1 MASLA
6 TPVLNSKAMIS
17 GQKLQL
23 SCSTRSQARTSTVT
37 QGFFGPFKKEEE
49 TTKTAKGRKSPAK
62 KAPAKKTVRGSK
74 KVEEKKGFSFDALL
88 PGRKVDGVR
97 NNW

>member
-1 MASLA
+1 MAFLA
-6 TPVLNSKAMIS
+6 TPVMNSQTMLC
-17 GQKLQL
+17 GQRLQL
-23 SCSTRSQARTSTVT
+23 SSSTSSQARTSTVT
-37 QGFFGPFKKEEE
+37 QGFFGPFKKDEE
-49 TTKTAKGRKSPAK
+49 TTKTTKGRKAPAK

-88 PGRKVDGVR
+88 PGRKVDGKR